1 MTRLKYTILLLL
13 IPFFFASGQIQEK
26 ERFFQVSGLITDEFN
41 KPLTNVGVIS
51 LMLKRGT
58 LSERTGI
65 YSITS
70 TPGDTIFFRAL
81 GFKKKFVIMPV
92 DFEGRHFN
100 LDIVLSTDT
109 IPIENVVIIPWK
121 SYSEFIKDMTTPTP
135 VSPEIENMNKN
146 IASVQS
152 AVSNNAGVRISPEA
166 GYRYAMQQNFNNLA
180 TRGQYPVNNLLNPFA
195 WAKFINGMKNGLLRN
210 QHIDKPA
217 RLKGKHKKNKK
228 RG

>member
-26 ERFFQVSGLITDEFN
+26 ERFFQVSGLIVDEFN